1 MGSCLGNNLKP
12 NQTPLMHRE
21 LKTNQRIMDTRNKL
35 YANKHCL
42 TKYEF
47 EMLCVLE
54 IEADAGEEAN
64 IHAFELAVNKALA
77 QKGLKKE

>member
-1 MGSCLGNNLKP
+1 MN
-12 NQTPLMHRE
+12 RE
-21 LKTNQRIMDTRNKL
+21 LKTNQRIVDTRNKL

-47 EMLCVLE
+47 DMLSTLE
-54 IEADAGEEAN
+54 EEANAGEEAN
-64 IHAFELAVNKALA
+64 IRAFEMAVNKALA